1 MMGQLLWGNGS
12 AGIRLE
18 SVAYRA
24 LAGGYNISKAT
35 IQNRKKRLEKKSCYH
50 TQVKNK
56 HGKITAGRRT
66 SIPTTSNVGRL
77 CALTAPNG
85 QSA

>member
-1 MMGQLLWGNGS
+1 MILNKLAAS
-12 AGIRLE
+12 A
-18 SVAYRA
+18 SYRA

-35 IQNRKKRLEKKSCYH
+35 IQNQKKRLEKKSCYH